1 MSEVCPVCE
10 ETVLEGDLGVAD
22 GELDDGTFFVA
33 VIETSPR
40 NHIVCD
46 SCNRVVCHNCCTH
59 PKSGYCNTCIERY
72 NLHDLVREIE
82 EGL

>member
-1 MSEVCPVCE
+1 MPEVCPVCE

-40 NHIVCD
+40 NHIICD
-46 SCNRVVCHNCCTH
+46 SCNRVVCHNCCTT
-59 PKSGYCNTCIERY
+59 PKVATAT
-72 NLHDLVREIE
+72 LVSRDTTFTTW
-82 EGL
+82 